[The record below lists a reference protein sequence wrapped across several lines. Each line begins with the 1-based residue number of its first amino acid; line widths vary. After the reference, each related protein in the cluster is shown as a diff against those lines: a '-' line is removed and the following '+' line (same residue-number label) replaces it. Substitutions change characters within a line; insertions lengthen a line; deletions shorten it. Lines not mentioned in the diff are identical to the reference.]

1 MMRSTLLLVLSA
13 AALLSACG
21 GAPQVTPSPSADV
34 AVISSPSAGVTTAP
48 LSAASASETATDSIT
63 ASATETTTERTTE
76 AAPQTATPA
85 ATEQSGAAATATM
98 DENGAVTAT
107 MADLGIG
114 GERYA
119 ALGDPNAPI
128 TIVEY
133 SDYGCPFCRRYTTET
148 FPTVKEQYIDT
159 GKVFYVYKDM
169 PIVDNHPQAAS
180 AAEAAEC
187 AGEQG
192 QYWPMHEQLFAEPE
206 AWNTTADEA
215 RASFERYANEL
226 GMNSA
231 DLLACFAEGRYRG
244 EVQADFDEAQQ
255 FGLSGTPSFVING
268 KLLVGAYPT
277 EDFVRIVDREL
288 NGR

>member
-1 MMRSTLLLVLSA
+1 MMRSKALLVFSA
-13 AALLSACG
+13 AALLSACS
-21 GAPQVTPSPSADV
+21 GAPQVSTSPSADV
-34 AVISSPSAGVTTAP
+34 AVITSPVA
-48 LSAASASETATDSIT
+48 SAATAASPPAAARTSIASTDTSI
-63 ASATETTTERTTE
+63 TE
-76 AAPQTATPA
+76 AAAELSTDAATKVATPT
-85 ATEQSGAAATATM
+85 ATEQSTTAATATV

-107 MADLGIG
+107 MADLGIAS
-114 GERYA
+114 ERFA

-148 FPTVKEQYIDT
+148 FPILQEQYIDT
-159 GKVFYVYKDM
+159 GKVFYVYKDL
-169 PIVDNHPQAAS
+169 PIVDNHPQAAL

-192 QYWPMHEQLFAEPE
+192 QYWPMHEQLFAQPE
-206 AWNTTADEA
+206 AWDTTADEA
-215 RASFERYANEL
+215 RASFERYAGEL
-226 GMNSA
+226 GMNGV
-231 DLLACFAEGRYRG
+231 DLLACLDQGRYRD
-244 EVQADFDEAQQ
+244 EVQADSNEARE

-288 NGR
+288 ANR

>member
-1 MMRSTLLLVLSA
+1 MRFKALSVLMA
-13 AALLSACG
+13 AALLSACA
-21 GAPQVTPSPSADV
+21 GAPQVATSPSADATMVNSPAASATTV
-34 AVISSPSAGVTTAP
+34 ASS
-48 LSAASASETATDSIT
+48 SAASATSATAPTESIT
-63 ASATETTTERTTE
+63 ASATETAAALVTE
-76 AAPQTATPA
+76 TATA
-85 ATEQSGAAATATM
+85 LVTAQSTTAMATV

-107 MADLGIG
+107 MADLGIAA
-114 GERYA
+114 ERYA

-133 SDYGCPFCRRYTTET
+133 SDYGCPFCRRYTTST
-148 FPTVKEQYIDT
+148 FPTIKEQYIDT
-159 GKVFYVYKDM
+159 GKVFYVYKDL
-169 PIVDNHPQAAS
+169 PIVDNHPQAAF

-206 AWNTTADEA
+206 AWDTTAEAA
-215 RASFERYANEL
+215 RASFERYAGEL
-226 GMNSA
+226 GMNNA
-231 DLLACFAEGRYRG
+231 ELLACFDEGRYRD
-244 EVQADFDEAQQ
+244 EVQADLEEARQ